1 MNEPVNPKPEADS
14 LVAVQSRPGP
24 QSNAESGSAPASE
37 GPVPLR
43 EGAPLTA
50 RDYLPTLENRVCA
63 HGAGEK
69 IIPSAFEF
77 FNQYMGGWRAGLHL
91 LAGEPGSG
99 KTSFALCNA
108 AAAARQG
115 FPALPC

>member
-50 RDYLPTLENRVCA
+50 RDYLPTLENRFCA

-77 FNQYMGGWRAGLHL
+77 FNQYMGGWRA
-91 LAGEPGSG
+91 
-99 KTSFALCNA
+99 NR
-108 AAAARQG
+108 AAARLPLLYATPPRRHG
-115 FPALPC
+115 RDFPYYI